1 MNHVFVVFQFEKYFN
16 LIFQYFL
23 SITFNFKKEIRGG
36 KSFQKLG
43 YIDYN
48 LSDYLN
54 KSETINRVLKEYDSK
69 NRLDNSFLKVKI
81 KVNEQEL
88 LLHQQSSPIKE
99 LIIDNN
105 KTNSSSSSSSLLT
118 IINNHKK
125 DEDCLDSNLLLS
137 ITNEHNQFI
146 SHTRNSSKSS
156 ALSFNEKGHQR
167 FVNAFFFGFRFLVFF
182 FEFLF

>member
-1 MNHVFVVFQFEKYFN
+1 
-16 LIFQYFL
+16 
-23 SITFNFKKEIRGG
+23 
-36 KSFQKLG
+36 
-43 YIDYN
+43 

-88 LLHQQSSPIKE
+88 LHRQSSPIKE
-99 LIIDNN
+99 LIVDNN

-125 DEDCLDSNLLLS
+125 EEDCLDSNLLLTT
-137 ITNEHNQFI
+137 TNEHNQFI
-146 SHTRNSSKSS
+146 SHSRNSSKSS

-167 FVNAFFFGFRFLVFF
+167 FVKAFFFGFRFLVCFF
-182 FEFLF
+182 LNCYFKSVR